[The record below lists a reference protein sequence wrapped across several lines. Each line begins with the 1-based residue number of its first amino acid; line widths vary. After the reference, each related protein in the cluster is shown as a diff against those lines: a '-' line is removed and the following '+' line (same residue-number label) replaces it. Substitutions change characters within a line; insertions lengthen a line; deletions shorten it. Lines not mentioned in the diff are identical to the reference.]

1 MLFMAVIQF
10 VMVGT
15 VSKFIHIVIVAIV
28 LNLSWYFNADVPLKV
43 RIISI
48 ISKDYR
54 KDRASELDKINNLT
68 HFLSKLEHGH
78 TEIIS
83 SILAS
88 HLVRIYPSDPSD
100 WWLGWENKRIMV
112 TV

>member
-10 VMVGT
+10 VMVGI
-15 VSKFIHIVIVAIV
+15 VSKFVHIVIVAIV

-54 KDRASELDKINNLT
+54 KDRASELDKIDT
-68 HFLSKLEHGH
+68 FL
-78 TEIIS
+78 
-83 SILAS
+83 
-88 HLVRIYPSDPSD
+88 V
-100 WWLGWENKRIMV
+100 
-112 TV
+112 